1 MASVEPEKGDSPALE
16 VRDQSSPSDE
26 ETDGD
31 DAVQIQIQPADS
43 LENTSPSQVRAAA
56 DFAVT
61 VHDDT
66 IAEGNDGDADDPGRV
81 SPSSNHPSAANVNTR
96 EKLQEVQTDNL
107 PLDLPDIA
115 TPKAKGGRR
124 RTNRRK
130 RGRAVQVDESASD
143 KPKGLLLPSNQYE
156 TSFYRRAIRKQQ
168 DGSNKGAPTTVTT
181 STTAPATTKTS
192 GPEEKLQ
199 EESDAEVY
207 GDISLGMKLSVAGGK
222 VIVQHLNALADGR
235 ASPAQLTGVVQRGD
249 VLVSINDLSLVNLP
263 IDQLMAGLGPLSTPD
278 ATGAYQRTLKLRFA
292 AGEGLDLLTKSE
304 AVQAKKAD
312 GSGSKADA
320 QHRAD
325 AVHDMLALF
334 PMVDQLSGVPLF
346 DDLLVAEPVAE
357 PKAILPPKK
366 DDQGLAQPPSQIEA
380 ELGKK
385 AVPIDD
391 TISYTLATERMND
404 RELFA
409 SEFYG
414 WNEHY
419 SGLLRQTIHVNEQ
432 SKKLHMS
439 TQSLAELIE
448 IGRRA
453 ILGAKALSKCLEN
466 VDRGLDVRSFRS
478 WNSTISLYSRASTRR
493 RYVLDNASLPVNFGK
508 VTEEEEGESEE
519 GSQASGESSD
529 EEAVDGDELL
539 LRLASHDEI
548 WRKQVIEFLEA
559 AIPEVNDENEEQPEE
574 ASAPETGGIDSALSK
589 QLGSFLFGENMSK
602 ILTKNKRPQAL
613 PSEEITA
620 VLFDLATKVSTT
632 VPDKITAAGSLVSYR
647 SSLVP
652 FTGIKRPASESDAM
666 LATQFLLHEA
676 LPVWTKTFRPL
687 PWEHRRVL
695 WPVEKALS
703 GESTAAS
710 TMSDDNLTLDSWGT
724 SPNSPGSASHR
735 KRKNLREII
744 EDQELDVETRSETC
758 FLVTYLFTQKLLPK
772 LLYERDDP
780 AASRK
785 ALDEISSF
793 VKNFGSY
800 LKMHTCLAYSA
811 LLQAEE
817 VIDLLLE
824 AAKYDPRHR
833 EMMKITSK
841 GNALVFYEPVRLI
854 SVDRLF
860 ERVSIS
866 HKCAAF
872 TRRYSLQ

>member
-1 MASVEPEKGDSPALE
+1 MTSVEPEKDDSPAPE
-16 VRDQSSPSDE
+16 VPDQSSSSDG
-26 ETDGD
+26 ETDE
-31 DAVQIQIQPADS
+31 DALQIQIQPSADS
-43 LENTSPSQVRAAA
+43 LDNTSSSQVRAAA
-56 DFAVT
+56 DFSVT

-66 IAEGNDGDADDPGRV
+66 IAEGNDGDAENPTRA
-81 SPSSNHPSAANVNTR
+81 SPSSNKPSAANSR
-96 EKLQEVQTDNL
+96 EKLQEVKTDSL
-107 PLDLPDIA
+107 SLDLPDVA

-130 RGRAVQVDESASD
+130 RGRVVRPVDVDESASD
-143 KPKGLLLPSNQYE
+143 KPKGLLLPSNQFE
-156 TSFYRRAIRKQQ
+156 TSFYRRAIRKQP
-168 DGSNKGAPTTVTT
+168 DSSKNAPATVTT
-181 STTAPATTKTS
+181 STAAPATSNTS
-192 GPEEKLQ
+192 GPEEKSQ
-199 EESDAEVY
+199 SESDAEVY

-222 VIVQHLNALADGR
+222 VIIQHLNALADGR
-235 ASPAQLTGVVQRGD
+235 ASPAQLTGLVQRGD

-263 IDQLMAGLGPLSTPD
+263 IDQLMAGLSPLSTPD

-292 AGEGLDLLTKSE
+292 AGEGLELLTKSE
-304 AVQAKKAD
+304 AAQAKKAD
-312 GSGSKADA
+312 GSGSNADA
-320 QHRAD
+320 RVD

-334 PMVDQLSGVPLF
+334 PMVDQLSGMPLF
-346 DDLLVAEPVAE
+346 DDLQVAEPITE
-357 PKAILPPKK
+357 PKAILSPKN
-366 DDQGLAQPPSQIEA
+366 DDQSLAREA

-385 AVPIDD
+385 DIPIDD
-391 TISYTLATERMND
+391 TISYRLATERMND

-493 RYVLDNASLPVNFGK
+493 RYVLDNSSLPVNFGK
-508 VTEEEEGESEE
+508 VTEEEEEDESEE

-548 WRKQVIEFLEA
+548 WRKQVIEFLEG
-559 AIPEVNDENEEQPEE
+559 AIPDENDENEEQPQE

-602 ILTKNKRPQAL
+602 ILTKNERPQAL

-687 PWEHRRVL
+687 PWEQRRVL

-703 GESTAAS
+703 GEATAAS
-710 TMSDDNLTLDSWGT
+710 TISDDNLTLDSWGT
-724 SPNSPGSASHR
+724 SQNSPGSVSHR

-758 FLVTYLFTQKLLPK
+758 FLVTYLFTQKMLPK
-772 LLYERDDP
+772 LLYERDNP
-780 AASRK
+780 EAFRK

-833 EMMKITSK
+833 EMMKVTSK
-841 GNALVFYEPVRLI
+841 VNALVFYEPVRLC

-860 ERVSIS
+860 ELISIS
-866 HKCAAF
+866 HKCASF
-872 TRRYSLQ
+872 TRRCSLQ

>member
-1 MASVEPEKGDSPALE
+1 MASVDPEKDDSPAPE
-16 VRDQSSPSDE
+16 VTDRIAPSDE
-26 ETDGD
+26 EPED
-31 DAVQIQIQPADS
+31 DAVQIQIQPSADS
-43 LENTSPSQVRAAA
+43 IDNTSSSQVRAAA

-61 VHDDT
+61 VYDDT
-66 IAEGNDGDADDPGRV
+66 IVEGKAEDSARL
-81 SPSSNHPSAANVNTR
+81 SPSWNNLSAANSR
-96 EKLQEVQTDNL
+96 EKLQEVTTDSL
-107 PLDLPDIA
+107 SPDLPDVA

-124 RTNRRK
+124 RMNRRK
-130 RGRAVQVDESASD
+130 RGRVGRAAEVDERAND
-143 KPKGLLLPSNQYE
+143 KPQGLLLPSNQFE
-156 TSFYRRAIRKQQ
+156 TIFYRRAIRKQQ
-168 DGSNKGAPTTVTT
+168 DSSKGAPTAVTT
-181 STTAPATTKTS
+181 STSIAATLKVS
-192 GPEEKLQ
+192 GAEEKIQ
-199 EESDAEVY
+199 GESDAEVY

-235 ASPAQLTGVVQRGD
+235 ASPAQLTGVVRRGD

-263 IDQLMAGLGPLSTPD
+263 IDQLMAGLSPLSTPD

-292 AGEGLDLLTKSE
+292 AGEGLELLTKSE
-304 AVQAKKAD
+304 AVQAKKVD
-312 GSGSKADA
+312 GSGSNADA
-320 QHRAD
+320 QARAD

-346 DDLLVAEPVAE
+346 DDLPVAEPIAE
-357 PKAILPPKK
+357 PKAILSPKK
-366 DDQGLAQPPSQIEA
+366 DVQNLAKPPNQTEA

-385 AVPIDD
+385 VVPIDD
-391 TISYTLATERMND
+391 TISYRLATERMND

-419 SGLLRQTIHVNEQ
+419 LGLLRQTIHGNEQ
-432 SKKLHMS
+432 SKKLHMA
-439 TQSLAELIE
+439 TQSLADLIE

-466 VDRGLDVRSFRS
+466 VDRGLDVRNFRS

-493 RYVLDNASLPVNFGK
+493 RYVLDNSSLPVNFGK
-508 VTEEEEGESEE
+508 VTEEEEEDESEE
-519 GSQASGESSD
+519 GSQASGDESD

-548 WRKQVIEFLEA
+548 WRKQVIEFLEG
-559 AIPEVNDENEEQPEE
+559 AIPEENDENEEQPQE

-602 ILTKNKRPQAL
+602 ILTKNERPQAL

-652 FTGIKRPASESDAM
+652 FTGIKRPESESDAM

-687 PWEHRRVL
+687 PWELRRVL

-710 TMSDDNLTLDSWGT
+710 TISDDNLTLDSWGT
-724 SPNSPGSASHR
+724 SQNSPGSVR

-744 EDQELDVETRSETC
+744 EDQQLDVETRSETC
-758 FLVTYLFTQKLLPK
+758 FLVTYLFTQKMLPK

-780 AASRK
+780 DAFRK

-793 VKNFGSY
+793 VKDFGSY
-800 LKMHTCLAYSA
+800 LKMHTCLAYAA

-841 GNALVFYEPVRLI
+841 VNTLVFYEPVRHL
-854 SVDRLF
+854 SWTDYLNFFR
-860 ERVSIS
+860 
-866 HKCAAF
+866 
-872 TRRYSLQ
+872 

>member
-1 MASVEPEKGDSPALE
+1 MSSVEPEKGDSPALE
-16 VRDQSSPSDE
+16 ERDQSSLRSEESD
-26 ETDGD
+26 D
-31 DAVQIQIQPADS
+31 DVVQIQIQPADS
-43 LENTSPSQVRAAA
+43 LESTSPAQVRAAA

-66 IAEGNDGDADDPGRV
+66 IVEGNDGDAEDPERA
-81 SPSSNHPSAANVNTR
+81 SPSSRSAANPP
-96 EKLQEVQTDNL
+96 EKMHEVKTDIL
-107 PLDLPDIA
+107 SPDLPGPA

-124 RTNRRK
+124 RINRRK
-130 RGRAVQVDESASD
+130 RGRAAQVDESASD
-143 KPKGLLLPSNQYE
+143 KPKGLLLPSSQYE

-168 DGSNKGAPTTVTT
+168 DIMKGAPTTVTT
-181 STTAPATTKTS
+181 STTAPAILNTS
-192 GPEEKLQ
+192 GSEEKTK
-199 EESDAEVY
+199 EESDAEIY
-207 GDISLGMKLSVAGGK
+207 GDISLGMKLSVVGGK

-249 VLVSINDLSLVNLP
+249 VVLSINDLSLVNLP
-263 IDQLMAGLGPLSTPD
+263 IDQLMAGLSPLSTPD

-292 AGEGLDLLTKSE
+292 AREGLDLLTKSE

-320 QHRAD
+320 QHRVD
-325 AVHDMLALF
+325 AVSDMLALF

-346 DDLLVAEPVAE
+346 DEVQVAEPIAE
-357 PKAILPPKK
+357 PSPKK
-366 DDQGLAQPPSQIEA
+366 ADQGLAQPLVQSEA

-385 AVPIDD
+385 AIPADE
-391 TISYTLATERMND
+391 TISYKLAKERMHD

-419 SGLLRQTIHVNEQ
+419 LGLLRQTIHVNEE
-432 SKKLHMS
+432 SKKLHMT

-466 VDRGLDVRSFRS
+466 VDKGLDVRSFRS

-508 VTEEEEGESEE
+508 VTEEEEDESDE

-548 WRKQVIEFLEA
+548 WRKQVIKFLEG
-559 AIPEVNDENEEQPEE
+559 AIPEVNDENEELLPE
-574 ASAPETGGIDSALSK
+574 ASVPETGGIDSALSK

-602 ILTKNKRPQAL
+602 ILIKNQRPQAL

-687 PWEHRRVL
+687 PWEQRRVL
-695 WPVEKALS
+695 WPVEKTMS
-703 GESTAAS
+703 GEATAAS
-710 TMSDDNLTLDSWGT
+710 TISDDNLTLDSWGT
-724 SPNSPGSASHR
+724 TPTSPGSVR

-744 EDQELDVETRSETC
+744 EDQQLDVETRSETC
-758 FLVTYLFTQKLLPK
+758 FLVTYLFTQKMLPK
-772 LLYERDDP
+772 LLYKRDDN
-780 AASRK
+780 AAFRN

-811 LLQAEE
+811 LLQAGE

-841 GNALVFYEPVRLI
+841 VNALVFYEPVRLF
-854 SVDRLF
+854 SVDRRF
-860 ERVSIS
+860 ELVSIS
-866 HKCAAF
+866 HK
-872 TRRYSLQ
+872 

>member
-1 MASVEPEKGDSPALE
+1 
-16 VRDQSSPSDE
+16 
-26 ETDGD
+26 
-31 DAVQIQIQPADS
+31 
-43 LENTSPSQVRAAA
+43 
-56 DFAVT
+56 
-61 VHDDT
+61 
-66 IAEGNDGDADDPGRV
+66 
-81 SPSSNHPSAANVNTR
+81 
-96 EKLQEVQTDNL
+96 
-107 PLDLPDIA
+107 
-115 TPKAKGGRR
+115 
-124 RTNRRK
+124 
-130 RGRAVQVDESASD
+130 
-143 KPKGLLLPSNQYE
+143 
-156 TSFYRRAIRKQQ
+156 
-168 DGSNKGAPTTVTT
+168 
-181 STTAPATTKTS
+181 
-192 GPEEKLQ
+192 
-199 EESDAEVY
+199 
-207 GDISLGMKLSVAGGK
+207 
-222 VIVQHLNALADGR
+222 
-235 ASPAQLTGVVQRGD
+235 
-249 VLVSINDLSLVNLP
+249 
-263 IDQLMAGLGPLSTPD
+263 
-278 ATGAYQRTLKLRFA
+278 
-292 AGEGLDLLTKSE
+292 
-304 AVQAKKAD
+304 
-312 GSGSKADA
+312 
-320 QHRAD
+320 
-325 AVHDMLALF
+325 
-334 PMVDQLSGVPLF
+334 
-346 DDLLVAEPVAE
+346 
-357 PKAILPPKK
+357 
-366 DDQGLAQPPSQIEA
+366 
-380 ELGKK
+380 
-385 AVPIDD
+385 
-391 TISYTLATERMND
+391 MND

-432 SKKLHMS
+432 SKKKLRMS

-493 RYVLDNASLPVNFGK
+493 RYVLDNSSLPVNFGK
-508 VTEEEEGESEE
+508 VTEEEEEDESEE

-548 WRKQVIEFLEA
+548 WRKQVIEFLEG
-559 AIPEVNDENEEQPEE
+559 AIPEVNNENEEQPQE
-574 ASAPETGGIDSALSK
+574 ASVPETGGIDSALSK

-602 ILTKNKRPQAL
+602 ILTKNERPQAL

-676 LPVWTKTFRPL
+676 LPVWTQTFRPL
-687 PWEHRRVL
+687 PWEQRRVL

-710 TMSDDNLTLDSWGT
+710 TMSDENLTLDSWST
-724 SPNSPGSASHR
+724 SQNSPSSSR

-744 EDQELDVETRSETC
+744 EDQQLDVETRSETC
-758 FLVTYLFTQKLLPK
+758 FLVTYLFTQKMLPK
-772 LLYERDDP
+772 LLYQRDDP
-780 AASRK
+780 KAFRK

-841 GNALVFYEPVRLI
+841 VNALVPYEPVRLF
-854 SVDRLF
+854 SVERLF
-860 ERVSIS
+860 NKVVSVS
-866 HKCAAF
+866 HKFAAFAAF
-872 TRRYSLQ
+872 TRLCSLQ

>member
-1 MASVEPEKGDSPALE
+1 MSSVDPEKGDVPALE
-16 VRDQSSPSDE
+16 VPDQSSPSDE
-26 ETDGD
+26 ETED
-31 DAVQIQIQPADS
+31 DSVQIQIQPSTDS
-43 LENTSPSQVRAAA
+43 LDNNNGPSQVRAAA

-66 IAEGNDGDADDPGRV
+66 IAESNDGDAEDPVRV
-81 SPSSNHPSAANVNTR
+81 SPSSNNLSAANSR
-96 EKLQEVQTDNL
+96 EKLQEAKTDGLL
-107 PLDLPDIA
+107 PDLPDVE

-130 RGRAVQVDESASD
+130 RGRVVRPVEVDESTSD
-143 KPKGLLLPSNQYE
+143 KPKGLLLPSNQFE
-156 TSFYRRAIRKQQ
+156 TNFFRRAIRKQP
-168 DGSNKGAPTTVTT
+168 DSSKGAPTTVTT
-181 STTAPATTKTS
+181 STSTPTTSNIS
-192 GPEEKLQ
+192 GPEEKSK

-235 ASPAQLTGVVQRGD
+235 ASPAQLTGLVQRGD

-263 IDQLMAGLGPLSTPD
+263 IDQLMAGLSPLSTPD

-292 AGEGLDLLTKSE
+292 AGEGLELLTKSE
-304 AVQAKKAD
+304 AAQAKKVD
-312 GSGSKADA
+312 GSGSNADA
-320 QHRAD
+320 QHRVD
-325 AVHDMLALF
+325 AVSDMLALF

-346 DDLLVAEPVAE
+346 DDLPAAEPVAE
-357 PKAILPPKK
+357 SKSIVSPKK
-366 DDQGLAQPPSQIEA
+366 DNLGLVRPPSQTEA

-385 AVPIDD
+385 VVPIDD
-391 TISYTLATERMND
+391 TISYRLATERMND

-414 WNEHY
+414 WNEHF

-439 TQSLAELIE
+439 TQSLAELIG

-493 RYVLDNASLPVNFGK
+493 RYVLDNSSLPVNFGK
-508 VTEEEEGESEE
+508 VTEEEEEDESEE

-548 WRKQVIEFLEA
+548 WRKQVIEFLEG
-559 AIPEVNDENEEQPEE
+559 AIPEVNNENEEQPQES
-574 ASAPETGGIDSALSK
+574 SAPETGGIDSALSK

-602 ILTKNKRPQAL
+602 ILTKNERPQAL

-687 PWEHRRVL
+687 PWEQRRVL

-710 TMSDDNLTLDSWGT
+710 TMSDENLTLDSWST
-724 SPNSPGSASHR
+724 SQNSPSSSR

-744 EDQELDVETRSETC
+744 EDQQLDVETRSETC
-758 FLVTYLFTQKLLPK
+758 FLVTYLFTQKMLPK
-772 LLYERDDP
+772 LLYQRDDP
-780 AASRK
+780 KAFRK

-841 GNALVFYEPVRLI
+841 VNALVPYEPVRFFL
-854 SVDRLF
+854 
-860 ERVSIS
+860 
-866 HKCAAF
+866 
-872 TRRYSLQ
+872 